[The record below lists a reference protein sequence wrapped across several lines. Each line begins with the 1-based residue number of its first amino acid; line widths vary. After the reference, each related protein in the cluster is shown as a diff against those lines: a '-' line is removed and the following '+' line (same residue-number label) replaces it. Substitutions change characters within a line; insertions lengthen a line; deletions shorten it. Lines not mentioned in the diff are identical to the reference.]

1 MRKLLSG
8 LGIKSKK
15 ILNFFGYLMNR
26 NYTVNTRFGKKK
38 TLKPDSND
46 KVFTSFSGKNTFS
59 YKGIVV
65 VKKGGCY
72 TVKEAKLQGY
82 ASRFLSGV
90 FTDARSLALAF
101 DSALSDVDK
110 DKHYTLRAK
119 NQNIQCPHCRSIY
132 LLYKSMQSEQYGE
145 VYIECP
151 HCQEVHPSDSVS
163 RVTDD
168 KIY

>member
-46 KVFTSFSGKNTFS
+46 KVFTSFSGTNTFS

-65 VKKGGCY
+65 VKKG
-72 TVKEAKLQGY
+72 
-82 ASRFLSGV
+82 
-90 FTDARSLALAF
+90 DATQLKKQS
-101 DSALSDVDK
+101 
-110 DKHYTLRAK
+110 
-119 NQNIQCPHCRSIY
+119 
-132 LLYKSMQSEQYGE
+132 YKVTHQDFYQ
-145 VYIECP
+145 ECSP
-151 HCQEVHPSDSVS
+151 MHVL
-163 RVTDD
+163 
-168 KIY
+168 